1 MTFHPAR
8 LLEEIHVSF
17 EPLTSAKGLELHCNI
32 ASELEGTYISD
43 PLRLRQIINN
53 LLSNAVKFTEPGG
66 TIKLTE
72 QSDNSEIRVSVE
84 DNGCGMTEET
94 RKHIFD
100 KFYQGDTSHAMAG
113 NGLGLALALRVLQLN
128 DYKIEVE
135 SEPGRG
141 SKFTVINSEKVEY
154 WITDRKRISGKA

>member
-1 MTFHPAR
+1 M
-8 LLEEIHVSF
+8 
-17 EPLTSAKGLELHCNI
+17 ELVW
-32 ASELEGTYISD
+32 
-43 PLRLRQIINN
+43 NN
-53 LLSNAVKFTEPGG
+53 LFSNAVKFTEPGG

-100 KFYQGDTSHAMAG
+100 KFYQGDTSHAMGG

-141 SKFTVINSEKVEY
+141 SKFTVI
-154 WITDRKRISGKA
+154 IPKR